1 MEYCLKYFLLITS
14 CNWFHWVGL
23 RLNAANSGSE
33 MRKDFKFTGI
43 PLILSINLLN
53 NAPTGVFEGG
63 CDSFSE
69 LRIPKSD
76 VKFELVED
84 EPFADI

>member
-1 MEYCLKYFLLITS
+1 MEYCLNIFCWFTS
-14 CNWFHWVGL
+14 CNWFHWVVL
-23 RLNAANSGSE
+23 RLNEVNRGSE

>member
-1 MEYCLKYFLLITS
+1 
-14 CNWFHWVGL
+14 
-23 RLNAANSGSE
+23 
-33 MRKDFKFTGI
+33 MRKDFKFAGI

-63 CDSFSE
+63 CDSLSE

-76 VKFELVED
+76 VKFELVEV
-84 EPFADI
+84 EPFSDI